1 MKVVRA
7 KKLFLSVRAAY
18 IISLIPII
26 TNSYTIISLLEYL
39 VPPGGLCRGPNRAP
53 L

>member
-1 MKVVRA
+1 MKVARV
-7 KKLFLSVRAAY
+7 KQLFLSVRATY

-26 TNSYTIISLLEYL
+26 KNSYVISLQYL
-39 VPPGGLCRGPNRAP
+39 VPPGWMCRGPNRAP